1 MDIKK
6 KSIIFAV
13 LLAIIPVL
21 ITMNIYITK
30 FTQRSIELIK
40 ENVIIAA
47 RDQSTHL
54 EDFFDQRLINLNVI
68 SNMPITHDF
77 LDDFN
82 NNILDKSEEMKFRK
96 EIIFDILNLRQQ
108 EQPYLVK
115 TSLISKDNTI
125 IASSDSDSIGNK
137 AVFDKN
143 DIIKFN
149 NKETVITDIIEN
161 EKFNNGEKS
170 AIIAIPIFFHDEYQ
184 GVIES
189 VINMQYFEKVVNEV
203 RFFNTGKIAVMDSKG
218 TVAATIS
225 DCLDEDIYNID
236 RPNTLEEAWKNIDF
250 KNNSSGLIEYSIDE
264 IEKIGY
270 FYKIPNSNWVVLS
283 GVEWSEFKDPLNES
297 INIMFFI
304 SIIISAV
311 VAITYILIINFFS
324 KPIYGLLN
332 SIREIKKGN
341 YKSRFIYNV
350 KDEFGEIS
358 QAFNELMDEILKNKM
373 QLKLSE
379 ESYRVIM
386 EQTDD
391 IIFQW
396 DINND
401 IISYSDNWN
410 HKFDYE
416 PIIEGQDLNT
426 LNIIYEDDREKFNG
440 IIDEIKDTNEYRECK
455 VRLRKNDSEYIW
467 CKFRINIILDKND
480 TPIKVIGVI
489 TDIDHEKRENEKL
502 LFKAERD
509 SLTEIYNKI
518 TAQNMIEEYIN
529 ESSKEDKHAL
539 FIIDVDDFKSIND
552 NLGHLT
558 GDYVLKD
565 ISTKIT
571 DIFSEN
577 SIIGRIGGD
586 EFIVFL
592 KDIESEEFVCQKA
605 DELVSGF
612 RESYTGKDGV
622 YKVSGSI
629 GISIY
634 PKGGKN
640 FEELFLSADNAL
652 YYAKKQGKDT
662 YYIVKST

>member
-1 MDIKK
+1 MNIKV

-13 LLAIIPVL
+13 FLATTPVL

-30 FTQRSIELIK
+30 FSERSIELIK

-47 RDQSTHL
+47 KDQSTHL

-82 NNILDKSEEMKFRK
+82 NNILDKSEEMKFRRK
-96 EIIFDILNLRQQ
+96 IIFDILNLRQR

-125 IASSDSDSIGNK
+125 IASSDGNSVGNK

-149 NKETVITDIIEN
+149 NKEIVITDIIEN

-170 AIIAIPIFFHDEYQ
+170 AIIAIPVFFEDEYQ
-184 GVIES
+184 GIIES

-203 RFFNTGKIAVMDSKG
+203 HFFNTGKIIVMDSKG

-225 DCLDEDIYNID
+225 DYLDENIYNID
-236 RPNTLEEAWKNIDF
+236 KPNTLEEEWRNIDF

-283 GVEWSEFKDPLNES
+283 GVEWSEFKDHLNES
-297 INIMFFI
+297 INIMFLI
-304 SIIISAV
+304 SIIISTV
-311 VAITYILIINFFS
+311 VSITYILIINFFS

-341 YKSRFIYNV
+341 YKSRFIYNI

-410 HKFDYE
+410 HKFNYK
-416 PIIEGQDLNT
+416 LNLQGKDFRT
-426 LNIIYEDDREKFNG
+426 LNIIYEEDREKFNS
-440 IIDEIKDTNEYRECK
+440 IIAEIKNTNEYRECE
-455 VRLRKNDSEYIW
+455 VRLRKNYNGEYIW
-467 CKFRINIILDKND
+467 CKVRINLILDDNNK
-480 TPIKVIGVI
+480 PIKAIGLI
-489 TDIDHEKRENEKL
+489 TDIDNEKRENEKL
-502 LFKAERD
+502 IFKAERD

-529 ESSKEDKHAL
+529 KSKKDDRHAL
-539 FIIDVDDFKSIND
+539 FIIDIDDFKSIND

-558 GDYVLKD
+558 GDSVLKD
-565 ISTKIT
+565 ISIKIT
-571 DIFSEN
+571 EIFNEN

-592 KDIESEEFVCQKA
+592 KSIQSDEFVCEKA
-605 DELVSGF
+605 NELVSGF
-612 RESYTGKDGV
+612 RENYTGEDGI

-629 GISIY
+629 GIAMY
-634 PKGGKN
+634 PKDGMN
-640 FEELFLSADNAL
+640 FEQLFLSADKAL
-652 YYAKKQGKDT
+652 YFAKKQGKDT
-662 YYIVKST
+662 YYISNV

>member
-1 MDIKK
+1 MNIKV

-13 LLAIIPVL
+13 FLATTPVL

-30 FTQRSIELIK
+30 FSERSIELIK

-47 RDQSTHL
+47 KDQSTHL

-82 NNILDKSEEMKFRK
+82 NNILDKSEEMKFRRK
-96 EIIFDILNLRQQ
+96 IIFDILNLRQQ

-125 IASSDSDSIGNK
+125 IASSDGNSVGNK

-149 NKETVITDIIEN
+149 NKEIVITDIIEN

-170 AIIAIPIFFHDEYQ
+170 AIIAIPVFFEDEYQ
-184 GVIES
+184 GIIES

-203 RFFNTGKIAVMDSKG
+203 HFFNTGKIIVMDSKG

-225 DCLDEDIYNID
+225 DYLDENIYNID
-236 RPNTLEEAWKNIDF
+236 KPNTLEEEWRNIDF

-283 GVEWSEFKDPLNES
+283 GVEWSEFKDHLNES
-297 INIMFFI
+297 INIMFLI
-304 SIIISAV
+304 SIIISTV
-311 VAITYILIINFFS
+311 VSITYILIINFFS

-341 YKSRFIYNV
+341 YKSRFIYNI

-401 IISYSDNWN
+401 RVSYSDNWN
-410 HKFDYE
+410 HKFNYK
-416 PIIEGQDLNT
+416 LNLQGKDFRT
-426 LNIIYEDDREKFNG
+426 LNIIYEEDREKFNS
-440 IIDEIKDTNEYRECK
+440 IIAEIKNTNEYRECE
-455 VRLRKNDSEYIW
+455 VRLRKNYNGEYIW
-467 CKFRINIILDKND
+467 CKVRINLILDDNNK
-480 TPIKVIGVI
+480 PIKAIGLI
-489 TDIDHEKRENEKL
+489 TDIDNEKRENEKL
-502 LFKAERD
+502 IFKAERD

-529 ESSKEDKHAL
+529 KSKKDDRHAL
-539 FIIDVDDFKSIND
+539 FIIDIDDFKSIND

-558 GDYVLKD
+558 GDSVLKD
-565 ISTKIT
+565 ISIKIT
-571 DIFSEN
+571 EIFNEN

-592 KDIESEEFVCQKA
+592 KSIQSDEFVCEKA
-605 DELVSGF
+605 NELVNGF
-612 RESYTGKDGV
+612 RENYTGEDGI

-629 GISIY
+629 GIAMY
-634 PKGGKN
+634 PKDGMN
-640 FEELFLSADNAL
+640 FEQLFLSADKAL
-652 YYAKKQGKDT
+652 YFAKKQGKDT
-662 YYIVKST
+662 YYISNV

>member
-1 MDIKK
+1 MNIKV

-13 LLAIIPVL
+13 FLATIPVL

-30 FTQRSIELIK
+30 FSERSIELIK

-47 RDQSTHL
+47 KDQSTHL

-82 NNILDKSEEMKFRK
+82 NNILDKSEEMKFRRK
-96 EIIFDILNLRQQ
+96 IIFDILNLRQQ
-108 EQPYLVK
+108 EQAYLVK

-125 IASSDSDSIGNK
+125 IASSDGNSVGNK

-149 NKETVITDIIEN
+149 NKEIVITDIIEN

-170 AIIAIPIFFHDEYQ
+170 AIIAIPIFFEDEYQ
-184 GVIES
+184 GIIES

-203 RFFNTGKIAVMDSKG
+203 HFFNTGEIIVMDSRG

-225 DCLDEDIYNID
+225 DYLDENIYNID
-236 RPNTLEEAWKNIDF
+236 KPNTLEEEWRNIDF

-283 GVEWSEFKDPLNES
+283 GVEWSEFKDHLNES
-297 INIMFFI
+297 INIMFLI
-304 SIIISAV
+304 SIIISTV
-311 VAITYILIINFFS
+311 VSITYILIINFFS

-341 YKSRFIYNV
+341 YKSRFIYNI

-410 HKFDYE
+410 HKFNYKLNLQ
-416 PIIEGQDLNT
+416 GKDLRT
-426 LNIIYEDDREKFNG
+426 LNIIYEEDREKFNS
-440 IIDEIKDTNEYRECK
+440 IIAEIKNTNEYRECE
-455 VRLRKNDSEYIW
+455 VRLRKNYNGEYIW
-467 CKFRINIILDKND
+467 CKVRINLILDDNNK
-480 TPIKVIGVI
+480 PIKAIGLI
-489 TDIDHEKRENEKL
+489 TDIDNEKRENEKL
-502 LFKAERD
+502 IFKAERD

-529 ESSKEDKHAL
+529 KSKKDDRHAL
-539 FIIDVDDFKSIND
+539 FIIDIDDFKSIND

-558 GDYVLKD
+558 GDSVLKD
-565 ISTKIT
+565 ISIKIT
-571 DIFSEN
+571 EIFNEN

-592 KDIESEEFVCQKA
+592 KSIQSDEFVCEKA
-605 DELVSGF
+605 NELVSGF
-612 RESYTGKDGV
+612 RENYTGEDGI

-629 GISIY
+629 GIAMY
-634 PKGGKN
+634 PKDGMN
-640 FEELFLSADNAL
+640 FEQLFLSADKAL
-652 YYAKKQGKDT
+652 YFAKKQGKDT
-662 YYIVKST
+662 YYISNV

>member
-1 MDIKK
+1 MNIKV

-13 LLAIIPVL
+13 FLATTPVL

-30 FTQRSIELIK
+30 FSERSIELIK

-47 RDQSTHL
+47 KDQSTHL

-82 NNILDKSEEMKFRK
+82 NNILDKSEEMKFRRK
-96 EIIFDILNLRQQ
+96 IIFDILNLRQQ

-125 IASSDSDSIGNK
+125 IASSDGNSVGNK

-149 NKETVITDIIEN
+149 NKEIVITDIIEN

-170 AIIAIPIFFHDEYQ
+170 AIIAIPVFFEDEYQ
-184 GVIES
+184 GIIES

-203 RFFNTGKIAVMDSKG
+203 HFFNTGKIIVMDSKG

-225 DCLDEDIYNID
+225 DYLDENIYNID
-236 RPNTLEEAWKNIDF
+236 KPNTLEEEWRNIDF

-283 GVEWSEFKDPLNES
+283 GVEWSEFKDHLNES
-297 INIMFFI
+297 INIMFLI
-304 SIIISAV
+304 SIIISIV
-311 VAITYILIINFFS
+311 VSITYILIINFFS

-341 YKSRFIYNV
+341 YKSRFIYNI

-410 HKFDYE
+410 HKFNYKLNLQ
-416 PIIEGQDLNT
+416 GKDLRT
-426 LNIIYEDDREKFNG
+426 LNIIYEEDREKFNS
-440 IIDEIKDTNEYRECK
+440 IIAEIKNTNEYRECE
-455 VRLRKNDSEYIW
+455 VRLRKNYNGEYIW
-467 CKFRINIILDKND
+467 CKVRINLILDDNNK
-480 TPIKVIGVI
+480 PIKAIGLI
-489 TDIDHEKRENEKL
+489 TDIDNEKRENEKL
-502 LFKAERD
+502 IFKAERD

-529 ESSKEDKHAL
+529 KSKKDDRHAL
-539 FIIDVDDFKSIND
+539 FIIDIDDFKSIND

-558 GDYVLKD
+558 GDSVLKD
-565 ISTKIT
+565 ISIKIT
-571 DIFSEN
+571 EIFNEN

-592 KDIESEEFVCQKA
+592 KSIQSDEFVCEKA
-605 DELVSGF
+605 NELVSGF
-612 RESYTGKDGV
+612 RENYTGEDGI

-629 GISIY
+629 GIAMY
-634 PKGGKN
+634 PKDGMN
-640 FEELFLSADNAL
+640 FEQLFLSADKAL
-652 YYAKKQGKDT
+652 YFAKKQGKDT
-662 YYIVKST
+662 YYISNV

>member
-1 MDIKK
+1 MNIKV

-13 LLAIIPVL
+13 FLATTPVL

-30 FTQRSIELIK
+30 FSERSIELIK

-47 RDQSTHL
+47 KDQSTHL

-82 NNILDKSEEMKFRK
+82 NNILDKSEEMKFRRK
-96 EIIFDILNLRQQ
+96 IIFDILNLRQQ

-125 IASSDSDSIGNK
+125 IASSDGNSVGNK

-149 NKETVITDIIEN
+149 NKEIVITDIIEN

-170 AIIAIPIFFHDEYQ
+170 AIIAIPVFFEDEYQ
-184 GVIES
+184 GIIES

-203 RFFNTGKIAVMDSKG
+203 HFFNTGKIIVMDSKG

-225 DCLDEDIYNID
+225 DYLDENIYNID
-236 RPNTLEEAWKNIDF
+236 KPNTLEEEWRNIDF

-283 GVEWSEFKDPLNES
+283 GVEWSEFKDHLNES
-297 INIMFFI
+297 INIMFLI
-304 SIIISAV
+304 SIIISTV
-311 VAITYILIINFFS
+311 VSITYILIINFFS

-341 YKSRFIYNV
+341 YKSRFIYNI

-410 HKFDYE
+410 HKFNYK
-416 PIIEGQDLNT
+416 LNLQGKDFRT
-426 LNIIYEDDREKFNG
+426 LNIIYEEDREKFNS
-440 IIDEIKDTNEYRECK
+440 IIAEIKNTNEYRECE
-455 VRLRKNDSEYIW
+455 VRLRKNYNGEYIW
-467 CKFRINIILDKND
+467 CKVRINLILDDNNK
-480 TPIKVIGVI
+480 PIKAIGLI
-489 TDIDHEKRENEKL
+489 TDIDDEKRENEKL
-502 LFKAERD
+502 IFKAERD

-529 ESSKEDKHAL
+529 KSKKDDRHAL
-539 FIIDVDDFKSIND
+539 FIIDIDDFKSIND

-558 GDYVLKD
+558 GDSVLKD
-565 ISTKIT
+565 ISIKIT
-571 DIFSEN
+571 EIFNEN

-592 KDIESEEFVCQKA
+592 KSIQSDEFVCEKA
-605 DELVSGF
+605 NELVNGF
-612 RESYTGKDGV
+612 RENYTGEDGI

-629 GISIY
+629 GIAMY
-634 PKGGKN
+634 PKDGMN
-640 FEELFLSADNAL
+640 FEQLFLSADKAL
-652 YYAKKQGKDT
+652 YFPKKQGKDT
-662 YYIVKST
+662 YYISNV

>member
-1 MDIKK
+1 MNIKV

-13 LLAIIPVL
+13 FLATTPVL

-30 FTQRSIELIK
+30 FSERSIELIK

-47 RDQSTHL
+47 KDQSTHL

-82 NNILDKSEEMKFRK
+82 NNILDKSEEMKFRRK
-96 EIIFDILNLRQQ
+96 IIFDILNLRQQ

-125 IASSDSDSIGNK
+125 IASSDGNSVGNK

-149 NKETVITDIIEN
+149 NKEIVITDIIEN

-170 AIIAIPIFFHDEYQ
+170 AIIAIPVFFEDEYQ
-184 GVIES
+184 GIIES

-203 RFFNTGKIAVMDSKG
+203 HFFNTGKIIVMDSKG

-225 DCLDEDIYNID
+225 DYLDENIYNID
-236 RPNTLEEAWKNIDF
+236 KPNTLEEEWRNIDF

-283 GVEWSEFKDPLNES
+283 GVEWSEFKDHLNES
-297 INIMFFI
+297 INIMFLI
-304 SIIISAV
+304 SIIISTV
-311 VAITYILIINFFS
+311 VSITYILIINFFS

-341 YKSRFIYNV
+341 YKSRFIYNI

-410 HKFDYE
+410 HRFNYK
-416 PIIEGQDLNT
+416 LNLQGKDFRT
-426 LNIIYEDDREKFNG
+426 LNIIYEEDREKFNS
-440 IIDEIKDTNEYRECK
+440 IIAEIKNTNEYRECE
-455 VRLRKNDSEYIW
+455 VRLRKNYNGEYIW
-467 CKFRINIILDKND
+467 CKVRINLILDDNNK
-480 TPIKVIGVI
+480 PIKAIGLI
-489 TDIDHEKRENEKL
+489 TDIDDEKRENEKL
-502 LFKAERD
+502 IFKAERD

-529 ESSKEDKHAL
+529 KSKKDDRHAL
-539 FIIDVDDFKSIND
+539 FIIDIDDFKSIND

-558 GDYVLKD
+558 GDSVLKD
-565 ISTKIT
+565 ISIKIT
-571 DIFSEN
+571 EIFNEN

-592 KDIESEEFVCQKA
+592 KSIQSDEFVCEKA
-605 DELVSGF
+605 NELVNGF
-612 RESYTGKDGV
+612 RENYTGEDGI

-629 GISIY
+629 GIAMY
-634 PKGGKN
+634 PKDGMN
-640 FEELFLSADNAL
+640 FEQLFLSADKAL
-652 YYAKKQGKDT
+652 YFAKKQGKDT
-662 YYIVKST
+662 YYISNV

>member
-1 MDIKK
+1 MNIKV

-13 LLAIIPVL
+13 FLATIPVL

-30 FTQRSIELIK
+30 FSERSIELIK

-47 RDQSTHL
+47 KDQSTHL

-82 NNILDKSEEMKFRK
+82 NNILDKSEEMKFRRK
-96 EIIFDILNLRQQ
+96 IIFDILNLRQQ
-108 EQPYLVK
+108 EQAYLVK

-125 IASSDSDSIGNK
+125 IASSDSNSVGNK

-149 NKETVITDIIEN
+149 NKEIVITDIIEN

-170 AIIAIPIFFHDEYQ
+170 AIIAIPIFFEDEYQ
-184 GVIES
+184 GIIES

-203 RFFNTGKIAVMDSKG
+203 HFFNTGEIIVMDSRG

-225 DCLDEDIYNID
+225 DYLNENIYNID
-236 RPNTLEEAWKNIDF
+236 KPNTLEEEWRNIDF

-283 GVEWSEFKDPLNES
+283 VVEWSEFKDPLNES
-297 INIMFFI
+297 INIMFFM

-311 VAITYILIINFFS
+311 VSITYILIINFFS

-341 YKSRFIYNV
+341 YKSRFIYNI

-396 DINND
+396 DINSD

-410 HKFDYE
+410 HKFNYKLNSQ
-416 PIIEGQDLNT
+416 GKDLRT
-426 LNIIYEDDREKFNG
+426 LNIIYEEDREKFNS
-440 IIDEIKDTNEYRECK
+440 IIAEIKNTNEYRECE
-455 VRLRKNDSEYIW
+455 VRLRKNYNGEYIW
-467 CKFRINIILDKND
+467 CKVRINLILDDNNK
-480 TPIKVIGVI
+480 PIKAIGLI
-489 TDIDHEKRENEKL
+489 TDIDNEKRENEKL
-502 LFKAERD
+502 IFKAERD

-529 ESSKEDKHAL
+529 KSKKDDRHAL
-539 FIIDVDDFKSIND
+539 FIIDIDDFKSIND

-558 GDYVLKD
+558 GDSVLKD
-565 ISTKIT
+565 ISIKIT
-571 DIFSEN
+571 EIFNEN

-592 KDIESEEFVCQKA
+592 KSIQSDEFVCEKA
-605 DELVSGF
+605 NELVSGF
-612 RESYTGKDGV
+612 RENYTGEDGV

-629 GISIY
+629 GIAMY
-634 PKGGKN
+634 PKGGLN
-640 FEELFLSADNAL
+640 FEQLFLSADKAL
-652 YYAKKQGKDT
+652 YFAKKQGKDT
-662 YYIVKST
+662 YYISNV

>member
-1 MDIKK
+1 MNIKV

-13 LLAIIPVL
+13 FLATIPVL

-30 FTQRSIELIK
+30 FSERSIELIK

-47 RDQSTHL
+47 KDQSTHL

-82 NNILDKSEEMKFRK
+82 NNILDKSEEMKFRRK
-96 EIIFDILNLRQQ
+96 IIFDILNLRQQ
-108 EQPYLVK
+108 EQAYLVK

-125 IASSDSDSIGNK
+125 IASSDGNSVGNK

-149 NKETVITDIIEN
+149 NKEIVITDIIEN

-170 AIIAIPIFFHDEYQ
+170 AIIAIPIFFEDEYQ
-184 GVIES
+184 GIIES

-203 RFFNTGKIAVMDSKG
+203 HFFNTGEIIVMDSRG

-225 DCLDEDIYNID
+225 DYLNENIYNID
-236 RPNTLEEAWKNIDF
+236 KPNTLEEEWRNIDF

-283 GVEWSEFKDPLNES
+283 VVEWSEFKDPLNES
-297 INIMFFI
+297 INIMFFM

-311 VAITYILIINFFS
+311 VSITYILIINFFS

-341 YKSRFIYNV
+341 YKSRFIYNI

-396 DINND
+396 DINSD

-410 HKFDYE
+410 HKFNYKLNSQ
-416 PIIEGQDLNT
+416 GKDLRT
-426 LNIIYEDDREKFNG
+426 LNIIYEEDREKFNS
-440 IIDEIKDTNEYRECK
+440 IIAEIKNTNEYRECE
-455 VRLRKNDSEYIW
+455 VRLRKNYNGEYIW
-467 CKFRINIILDKND
+467 CKVRINLILDDNNK
-480 TPIKVIGVI
+480 PIKAIGLI
-489 TDIDHEKRENEKL
+489 TDIDNEKRENEKL
-502 LFKAERD
+502 IFKAERD

-529 ESSKEDKHAL
+529 KSKKDDRHAL
-539 FIIDVDDFKSIND
+539 FIIDIDDFKSIND

-558 GDYVLKD
+558 GDSVLKD
-565 ISTKIT
+565 ISIKIT
-571 DIFSEN
+571 EIFNEN

-592 KDIESEEFVCQKA
+592 KSIQSDEFVCEKA
-605 DELVSGF
+605 NELVSGF
-612 RESYTGKDGV
+612 RENYTGEDGV

-629 GISIY
+629 GIAMY
-634 PKGGKN
+634 PKGGLN
-640 FEELFLSADNAL
+640 FEQLFLSADKAL
-652 YYAKKQGKDT
+652 YFAKKQGKDT
-662 YYIVKST
+662 YYISNV

>member
-1 MDIKK
+1 MNIKV

-13 LLAIIPVL
+13 FLATTPVL

-30 FTQRSIELIK
+30 FSERSIELIK

-47 RDQSTHL
+47 KDQSTHL

-82 NNILDKSEEMKFRK
+82 NNILDKSEEMKFRRK
-96 EIIFDILNLRQQ
+96 IIFDILNLRQQ

-125 IASSDSDSIGNK
+125 IASSDGNSVGNK

-149 NKETVITDIIEN
+149 NKEIVITDIIEN

-170 AIIAIPIFFHDEYQ
+170 AIIAIPVFFEDEYQ
-184 GVIES
+184 GIIES

-203 RFFNTGKIAVMDSKG
+203 HFFNTGKIIVMDSKG

-225 DCLDEDIYNID
+225 DYLNESIYNID
-236 RPNTLEEAWKNIDF
+236 KPNTLEEEWRHIDF

-297 INIMFFI
+297 INIMFFM

-311 VAITYILIINFFS
+311 VSITYILIINFFS

-341 YKSRFIYNV
+341 YKSRFIYNI

-410 HKFDYE
+410 HKFNYKLNLQ
-416 PIIEGQDLNT
+416 GKDLRT
-426 LNIIYEDDREKFNG
+426 LNIIYEEDREKFNS
-440 IIDEIKDTNEYRECK
+440 IIDEIKNTNEYRECE
-455 VRLRKNDSEYIW
+455 VRLRKNYNGEYIW
-467 CKFRINIILDKND
+467 CKVRINLILDDNNK
-480 TPIKVIGVI
+480 PIKAIGLI
-489 TDIDHEKRENEKL
+489 TDIDNEKRENEKSI
-502 LFKAERD
+502 FKAERD

-529 ESSKEDKHAL
+529 KSKKDDRHAL
-539 FIIDVDDFKSIND
+539 FIIDIDDFKSIND

-558 GDYVLKD
+558 GDSVLKD
-565 ISTKIT
+565 ISIKIT
-571 DIFSEN
+571 EIFNEN

-592 KDIESEEFVCQKA
+592 KSIQSDEFVCEKA
-605 DELVSGF
+605 NELVSGF
-612 RESYTGKDGV
+612 RENYTGEDGI

-629 GISIY
+629 GIAMY
-634 PKGGKN
+634 PKDGMN
-640 FEELFLSADNAL
+640 FEQLFLSADKAL
-652 YYAKKQGKDT
+652 YFAKKQGKDT
-662 YYIVKST
+662 YYISNV

>member
-1 MDIKK
+1 MNIKV

-13 LLAIIPVL
+13 FLATIPVL

-30 FTQRSIELIK
+30 FSERSIELIK

-47 RDQSTHL
+47 KDQSTHL

-82 NNILDKSEEMKFRK
+82 NNILDKSEEMKFRRK
-96 EIIFDILNLRQQ
+96 IIFDILNLRQQ
-108 EQPYLVK
+108 EQAYLVK

-125 IASSDSDSIGNK
+125 IASSDGNSVGNK

-149 NKETVITDIIEN
+149 NKEIVITDIIEN

-170 AIIAIPIFFHDEYQ
+170 AIIAIPIFFEDEYQ
-184 GVIES
+184 GIIES

-203 RFFNTGKIAVMDSKG
+203 HFFNTGEIIVMDSRG

-225 DCLDEDIYNID
+225 DYLNENIYNID
-236 RPNTLEEAWKNIDF
+236 KPNTLEEEWRNIDF

-283 GVEWSEFKDPLNES
+283 VVEWSEFKDPLNES
-297 INIMFFI
+297 INIMFFM

-311 VAITYILIINFFS
+311 VSITYILIINFFS

-341 YKSRFIYNV
+341 YKSRFIYNI

-396 DINND
+396 DINSD

-410 HKFDYE
+410 HKFNYKLNSQ
-416 PIIEGQDLNT
+416 GKDLRT
-426 LNIIYEDDREKFNG
+426 LNIIYEEDREKFNS
-440 IIDEIKDTNEYRECK
+440 IIAEIKNTNEYRECE
-455 VRLRKNDSEYIW
+455 VRLRKNYNGEYIW
-467 CKFRINIILDKND
+467 CKVRINLILDDNNK
-480 TPIKVIGVI
+480 PIKAIGLI
-489 TDIDHEKRENEKL
+489 TDIDNEKRENEKL
-502 LFKAERD
+502 IFKAERD

-529 ESSKEDKHAL
+529 KSRKDDRHAL
-539 FIIDVDDFKSIND
+539 FIIDIDDFKSIND

-558 GDYVLKD
+558 GDSVLKD
-565 ISTKIT
+565 ISIKIT
-571 DIFSEN
+571 EIFNEN

-592 KDIESEEFVCQKA
+592 KSIQSDEFVCEKA
-605 DELVSGF
+605 NELVSGF
-612 RESYTGKDGV
+612 RENYTGEDGV

-629 GISIY
+629 GIAMY
-634 PKGGKN
+634 PKGGLN
-640 FEELFLSADNAL
+640 FEQLFLSADKAL
-652 YYAKKQGKDT
+652 YFAKKQGKDT
-662 YYIVKST
+662 YYISNV

>member
-189 VINMQYFEKVVNEV
+189 VINMQYFEKVVKEV

-416 PIIEGQDLNT
+416 PIIEGQNLNT
-426 LNIIYEDDREKFNG
+426 LNIIYEDDREQFNA
-440 IIDEIKDTNEYRECK
+440 IIDEIKDTNEYKECK

-467 CKFRINIILDKND
+467 CKFRINIILDEND

>member
-1 MDIKK
+1 MNIKV

-13 LLAIIPVL
+13 FLATIPVL

-30 FTQRSIELIK
+30 FSERSIELIK

-47 RDQSTHL
+47 KDQSTHL

-82 NNILDKSEEMKFRK
+82 NNILDKSEEMKFRRK
-96 EIIFDILNLRQQ
+96 IIFDILNLRQQ

-125 IASSDSDSIGNK
+125 IASSDGNSVGNK

-149 NKETVITDIIEN
+149 NKEIVITDIIEN

-170 AIIAIPIFFHDEYQ
+170 AIIAIPVFFEDEYQ
-184 GVIES
+184 GIIES

-203 RFFNTGKIAVMDSKG
+203 HFFNTGKIIVMDSKG

-225 DCLDEDIYNID
+225 DYLNESIYNID
-236 RPNTLEEAWKNIDF
+236 KPNTLEEEWRHIDF

-297 INIMFFI
+297 INIMFFM

-311 VAITYILIINFFS
+311 VSITYILIINFFS

-341 YKSRFIYNV
+341 YKSRFIYNI

-396 DINND
+396 DINSD

-410 HKFDYE
+410 HKFNYKLNSQ
-416 PIIEGQDLNT
+416 GKDLRT
-426 LNIIYEDDREKFNG
+426 LNIIYEEDREKFNS
-440 IIDEIKDTNEYRECK
+440 IIAEIKNTNEYRECE
-455 VRLRKNDSEYIW
+455 VRLRKNYNGEYIW
-467 CKFRINIILDKND
+467 CKVRINLILDDNNK
-480 TPIKVIGVI
+480 PIKAIGLI
-489 TDIDHEKRENEKL
+489 TDIDNEKRENEKL
-502 LFKAERD
+502 IFKAERD

-529 ESSKEDKHAL
+529 KSRKDDRHAL
-539 FIIDVDDFKSIND
+539 FIIDIDDFKSIND

-558 GDYVLKD
+558 GDSVLKD
-565 ISTKIT
+565 ISIKIT
-571 DIFSEN
+571 EIFNEN

-592 KDIESEEFVCQKA
+592 KSIQSDEFVCEKA
-605 DELVSGF
+605 NELVSGF
-612 RESYTGKDGV
+612 RENYTGEDGV

-629 GISIY
+629 GIAMY
-634 PKGGKN
+634 PKGGLN
-640 FEELFLSADNAL
+640 FEQLFLSADKAL
-652 YYAKKQGKDT
+652 YFAKKQGKDT
-662 YYIVKST
+662 YYISNV

>member
-1 MDIKK
+1 MNIKV

-13 LLAIIPVL
+13 FLATIPVL

-30 FTQRSIELIK
+30 FSERSIELIK

-47 RDQSTHL
+47 KDQSTHL

-82 NNILDKSEEMKFRK
+82 NNILDKSEEMKFRRK
-96 EIIFDILNLRQQ
+96 IIFDILNLRQQ

-125 IASSDSDSIGNK
+125 IASSDGNSVGNK

-149 NKETVITDIIEN
+149 NKEIIITDIIEN

-170 AIIAIPIFFHDEYQ
+170 AIIAIPIFFEDEYQ
-184 GVIES
+184 GIIES

-203 RFFNTGKIAVMDSKG
+203 HFFNTGEIIVMDSRG

-225 DCLDEDIYNID
+225 DYLNENIYNID
-236 RPNTLEEAWKNIDF
+236 KPNTLEEEWRNIDF

-283 GVEWSEFKDPLNES
+283 VVEWSEFKDPLNES
-297 INIMFFI
+297 INIMFFM

-311 VAITYILIINFFS
+311 VSITYILIINFFS

-341 YKSRFIYNV
+341 YKSRFIYNI

-396 DINND
+396 DINSD
-401 IISYSDNWN
+401 KISYSDNWN
-410 HKFDYE
+410 HKFNYKLNLQ
-416 PIIEGQDLNT
+416 GKDLRT
-426 LNIIYEDDREKFNG
+426 LNIIYEEDREKFNS
-440 IIDEIKDTNEYRECK
+440 IIDEIKNTNEYRECE
-455 VRLRKNDSEYIW
+455 VRLRKNYNGEYIW
-467 CKFRINIILDKND
+467 CKVRINLILDDNNK
-480 TPIKVIGVI
+480 PIKAIGLI
-489 TDIDHEKRENEKL
+489 TDIDNEKRENEKL
-502 LFKAERD
+502 IFKAERD

-529 ESSKEDKHAL
+529 KSKKDDRHAL
-539 FIIDVDDFKSIND
+539 FIIDIDDFKSIND

-558 GDYVLKD
+558 GDSVLKD
-565 ISTKIT
+565 ISIKIT
-571 DIFSEN
+571 EIFNEN

-592 KDIESEEFVCQKA
+592 KSIQSDEFVCEKA
-605 DELVSGF
+605 NELVSGF
-612 RESYTGKDGV
+612 RENYTGEDGI

-629 GISIY
+629 GIAMY
-634 PKGGKN
+634 PKDGMN
-640 FEELFLSADNAL
+640 FEQLFLSADKAL
-652 YYAKKQGKDT
+652 YFAKKQGKDT
-662 YYIVKST
+662 YYISNV

>member
-1 MDIKK
+1 MNIKV

-13 LLAIIPVL
+13 FLATTPVL

-30 FTQRSIELIK
+30 FSERSIELIK

-47 RDQSTHL
+47 KDQSTHL

-82 NNILDKSEEMKFRK
+82 NNILDKSEEMKFRRK
-96 EIIFDILNLRQQ
+96 IIFDILNLRQQ

-125 IASSDSDSIGNK
+125 IASSDGNSVGNK

-149 NKETVITDIIEN
+149 NKEIVITDIIEN

-170 AIIAIPIFFHDEYQ
+170 AIIAIPVFFEDEYQ
-184 GVIES
+184 GIIES

-203 RFFNTGKIAVMDSKG
+203 HFFNTGKIIVMDSKG

-225 DCLDEDIYNID
+225 DYLDENIYNID
-236 RPNTLEEAWKNIDF
+236 KPNTLEEEWRNIDF

-283 GVEWSEFKDPLNES
+283 GVEWSEFKDHLNES
-297 INIMFFI
+297 INIMFLI
-304 SIIISAV
+304 SIIISTV
-311 VAITYILIINFFS
+311 VSITYILIINFFS

-341 YKSRFIYNV
+341 YKSRFIYNI

-410 HKFDYE
+410 HKFNYK
-416 PIIEGQDLNT
+416 LNLQGKDFRT
-426 LNIIYEDDREKFNG
+426 LNIIYEEDREKFNS
-440 IIDEIKDTNEYRECK
+440 IIAEIKNTNEYRECE
-455 VRLRKNDSEYIW
+455 VRLRKNYNGEYIW
-467 CKFRINIILDKND
+467 CKVRINLILDDNNK
-480 TPIKVIGVI
+480 PIKAIGLI
-489 TDIDHEKRENEKL
+489 TDIDDEKRENEKL
-502 LFKAERD
+502 IFKAERD

-529 ESSKEDKHAL
+529 KSKKDDRHVL
-539 FIIDVDDFKSIND
+539 FIIDIDDFKSIND

-558 GDYVLKD
+558 GDSVLKD
-565 ISTKIT
+565 ISIKIT
-571 DIFSEN
+571 EIFNEN

-592 KDIESEEFVCQKA
+592 KSIQSDEFVCEKA
-605 DELVSGF
+605 NELVNGF
-612 RESYTGKDGV
+612 RENYTGEDGI

-629 GISIY
+629 GIAMY
-634 PKGGKN
+634 PKDGMN
-640 FEELFLSADNAL
+640 FEQLFLSADKAL
-652 YYAKKQGKDT
+652 YFAKKQGKDT
-662 YYIVKST
+662 YYISNV

>member
-1 MDIKK
+1 MNIKV

-13 LLAIIPVL
+13 FLATIPVL

-30 FTQRSIELIK
+30 FSERSIELIK

-47 RDQSTHL
+47 KDQSTHL

-82 NNILDKSEEMKFRK
+82 NNILDKSEEMKFRRK
-96 EIIFDILNLRQQ
+96 IIFDILNLRQQ

-125 IASSDSDSIGNK
+125 IASSDGNSVGNK

-149 NKETVITDIIEN
+149 NKEIVITDIIEN

-170 AIIAIPIFFHDEYQ
+170 AIIAIPVFFEDEYQ
-184 GVIES
+184 GIIES

-203 RFFNTGKIAVMDSKG
+203 HFFNTGKIIVMDSKG

-225 DCLDEDIYNID
+225 DYLNESIYNID
-236 RPNTLEEAWKNIDF
+236 KPNTLEEEWRHIDF

-297 INIMFFI
+297 INIMFFM

-311 VAITYILIINFFS
+311 VSITYILIINFFS

-341 YKSRFIYNV
+341 YKSRFIYNI

-396 DINND
+396 DINSD
-401 IISYSDNWN
+401 KISYSDNWN
-410 HKFDYE
+410 HKFNYKLN
-416 PIIEGQDLNT
+416 PQGKDLRT
-426 LNIIYEDDREKFNG
+426 LNIIYEEDREKFNS
-440 IIDEIKDTNEYRECK
+440 IIAEIKNTNEYRECE
-455 VRLRKNDSEYIW
+455 VRLRKNYNGEYIW
-467 CKFRINIILDKND
+467 CKVRINLILDDNNK
-480 TPIKVIGVI
+480 PIKAIGLI
-489 TDIDHEKRENEKL
+489 TDIDNEKRENEKL
-502 LFKAERD
+502 IFKAERD

-529 ESSKEDKHAL
+529 KSKKDDRHAL
-539 FIIDVDDFKSIND
+539 FIIDIDDFKSIND

-558 GDYVLKD
+558 GDSVLKD
-565 ISTKIT
+565 ISIKIT
-571 DIFSEN
+571 EIFNEN

-592 KDIESEEFVCQKA
+592 KSIQSDEFVCEKA
-605 DELVSGF
+605 NELVSGF
-612 RESYTGKDGV
+612 RENYTGEDGV

-629 GISIY
+629 GIAMY
-634 PKGGKN
+634 PKGGLN
-640 FEELFLSADNAL
+640 FEQLFLSADKAL
-652 YYAKKQGKDT
+652 YFAKKQGKDT
-662 YYIVKST
+662 YYISNV

>member
-467 CKFRINIILDKND
+467 CKFRINIILDEND
-480 TPIKVIGVI
+480 MPIKVIGVI

>member
-1 MDIKK
+1 MNIKV

-13 LLAIIPVL
+13 FLATIPVL

-30 FTQRSIELIK
+30 FSERSIELIK

-47 RDQSTHL
+47 KDQSTHL

-82 NNILDKSEEMKFRK
+82 NNILDKSEEMKFRRK
-96 EIIFDILNLRQQ
+96 IIFDILNLRQQ
-108 EQPYLVK
+108 EQAYLVK

-125 IASSDSDSIGNK
+125 IASSDSNSVGNK

-149 NKETVITDIIEN
+149 NKEIVITDIIEN

-170 AIIAIPIFFHDEYQ
+170 AIIAIPIFFEDEYQ
-184 GVIES
+184 GIIES

-203 RFFNTGKIAVMDSKG
+203 HFFNTGEIIVMDSRG

-225 DCLDEDIYNID
+225 DYLNENIYNID
-236 RPNTLEEAWKNIDF
+236 KPNTLEEEWRNIDF

-283 GVEWSEFKDPLNES
+283 VVEWSEFKDPLNES
-297 INIMFFI
+297 INIMFFM

-311 VAITYILIINFFS
+311 VSITYILIINFFS

-341 YKSRFIYNV
+341 YKSRFIYNI

-396 DINND
+396 DINSD

-410 HKFDYE
+410 HKFNYKLN
-416 PIIEGQDLNT
+416 PQGKDLRT
-426 LNIIYEDDREKFNG
+426 LNIIYEEDREKFNS
-440 IIDEIKDTNEYRECK
+440 IIAEIKNTNEYRECE
-455 VRLRKNDSEYIW
+455 VRLRKNYNGEYIW
-467 CKFRINIILDKND
+467 CKVRINLILDDNNK
-480 TPIKVIGVI
+480 PIKAIGLI
-489 TDIDHEKRENEKL
+489 TDIDNEKRENEKL
-502 LFKAERD
+502 IFKAERD

-529 ESSKEDKHAL
+529 KSKKDDRHAL
-539 FIIDVDDFKSIND
+539 FIIDIDDFKSIND

-558 GDYVLKD
+558 GDSVLKD
-565 ISTKIT
+565 ISIKIT
-571 DIFSEN
+571 EIFNEN

-592 KDIESEEFVCQKA
+592 KSIQSDEFVCEKA
-605 DELVSGF
+605 NELVSGF
-612 RESYTGKDGV
+612 RENYTGEDGV

-629 GISIY
+629 GIAMY
-634 PKGGKN
+634 PKGGLN
-640 FEELFLSADNAL
+640 FEQLFLSADKAL
-652 YYAKKQGKDT
+652 YFAKKQGKDT
-662 YYIVKST
+662 YYISNV

>member
-1 MDIKK
+1 MNIKV

-13 LLAIIPVL
+13 FLVTTPVL

-30 FTQRSIELIK
+30 FSERSIELIK

-47 RDQSTHL
+47 KDQSTHL

-82 NNILDKSEEMKFRK
+82 NNILDKSEEMKFRRK
-96 EIIFDILNLRQQ
+96 IIFDILNLRQQ

-125 IASSDSDSIGNK
+125 IASSDGNSVGNK

-149 NKETVITDIIEN
+149 NKEIVITDIIEN

-170 AIIAIPIFFHDEYQ
+170 AIIAIPVFFEDEYQ
-184 GVIES
+184 GIIES

-203 RFFNTGKIAVMDSKG
+203 HFFNTGKIIVMDSKG

-225 DCLDEDIYNID
+225 DYLDENIYNID
-236 RPNTLEEAWKNIDF
+236 KPNTLEEEWRNIDF

-283 GVEWSEFKDPLNES
+283 GVEWSEFKDHLNES
-297 INIMFFI
+297 INIMFLI
-304 SIIISAV
+304 SIIISTV
-311 VAITYILIINFFS
+311 VSITYILIINFFS

-341 YKSRFIYNV
+341 YKSRFIYNI

-410 HKFDYE
+410 HKFNYK
-416 PIIEGQDLNT
+416 LNLQGKDFRT
-426 LNIIYEDDREKFNG
+426 LNIIYEEDREKFNS
-440 IIDEIKDTNEYRECK
+440 IIAEIKNTNEYRECE
-455 VRLRKNDSEYIW
+455 VRLRKNYNGEYIW
-467 CKFRINIILDKND
+467 CKVRINLILDDNNK
-480 TPIKVIGVI
+480 PIKAIGLI
-489 TDIDHEKRENEKL
+489 TDIDDEKRENEKL
-502 LFKAERD
+502 IFKAERD

-529 ESSKEDKHAL
+529 KSKKDDRHAL
-539 FIIDVDDFKSIND
+539 FIIDIDDFKSIND

-558 GDYVLKD
+558 GDSVLKD
-565 ISTKIT
+565 ISIKIT
-571 DIFSEN
+571 EIFNEN

-592 KDIESEEFVCQKA
+592 KSIQSDEFVCEKA
-605 DELVSGF
+605 NELVNGF
-612 RESYTGKDGV
+612 RENYTGEDGI

-629 GISIY
+629 GIAMY
-634 PKGGKN
+634 PKDGMN
-640 FEELFLSADNAL
+640 FEQLFLSADKAL
-652 YYAKKQGKDT
+652 YFAKKQGKDT
-662 YYIVKST
+662 YYISNV

>member
-1 MDIKK
+1 MNIKV

-13 LLAIIPVL
+13 FLATTPVL

-30 FTQRSIELIK
+30 FSERSIELIK

-47 RDQSTHL
+47 KDQSTHL

-82 NNILDKSEEMKFRK
+82 NNILDKSEEMKFRRK
-96 EIIFDILNLRQQ
+96 IIFDILNLRQQ

-125 IASSDSDSIGNK
+125 IASSDGNSVGNK

-149 NKETVITDIIEN
+149 NKEIVITDIIEN

-170 AIIAIPIFFHDEYQ
+170 AIIAIPVFFEDEYQ
-184 GVIES
+184 GIIES

-203 RFFNTGKIAVMDSKG
+203 HFFNTGKIIVMDSKG

-225 DCLDEDIYNID
+225 DYLDENIYNID
-236 RPNTLEEAWKNIDF
+236 KPNTLEEEWRNIDF

-283 GVEWSEFKDPLNES
+283 GVEWSEFKDHLNES
-297 INIMFFI
+297 INIMFLI
-304 SIIISAV
+304 SIIISTV
-311 VAITYILIINFFS
+311 VSITYILIINFFS

-341 YKSRFIYNV
+341 YKSRFIYNI

-410 HKFDYE
+410 HKFNYK
-416 PIIEGQDLNT
+416 LNLQGKDFRT
-426 LNIIYEDDREKFNG
+426 LNIIYEEDREKFNS
-440 IIDEIKDTNEYRECK
+440 IIAEIKNTNEYRECE
-455 VRLRKNDSEYIW
+455 VRLRKNYNGEYIW
-467 CKFRINIILDKND
+467 CKVRINLILDDNNK
-480 TPIKVIGVI
+480 PIKAIGLI
-489 TDIDHEKRENEKL
+489 TDIDDEKRENEKL
-502 LFKAERD
+502 IFKAERD

-529 ESSKEDKHAL
+529 KSKKDDRHAL
-539 FIIDVDDFKSIND
+539 FIIDIDDFKSIND

-558 GDYVLKD
+558 GDSVLKD
-565 ISTKIT
+565 ISIKIT
-571 DIFSEN
+571 EIFNEN

-592 KDIESEEFVCQKA
+592 KSIQSDEFVCEKA
-605 DELVSGF
+605 NELVNGF
-612 RESYTGKDGV
+612 RENYTGEDGI

-629 GISIY
+629 GIAMY
-634 PKGGKN
+634 PKDGMN
-640 FEELFLSADNAL
+640 FEQLFLSADKAL
-652 YYAKKQGKDT
+652 YFAKKQGKDT
-662 YYIVKST
+662 YYISNV

>member
-54 EDFFDQRLINLNVI
+54 QDFFDQRLINLNVI

-170 AIIAIPIFFHDEYQ
+170 AIIAIPVFFHDEYQ

-189 VINMQYFEKVVNEV
+189 VINMQYFEKVVKEV

-467 CKFRINIILDKND
+467 CKFRINIILDEND

>member
-1 MDIKK
+1 MNIKV

-13 LLAIIPVL
+13 FLATTPVL

-30 FTQRSIELIK
+30 FSERSIELIK

-47 RDQSTHL
+47 KDQSTHL

-82 NNILDKSEEMKFRK
+82 NNILDKSEEMKFRRK
-96 EIIFDILNLRQQ
+96 IIFDILNLRQQ

-125 IASSDSDSIGNK
+125 IASSDGNSVGNK

-149 NKETVITDIIEN
+149 NKEIVITDIIEN

-170 AIIAIPIFFHDEYQ
+170 AIIAIPVFFEDEYQ
-184 GVIES
+184 GIIES

-203 RFFNTGKIAVMDSKG
+203 RFFNTGKIIVMDSKG

-225 DCLDEDIYNID
+225 DYLDKNIYNID
-236 RPNTLEEAWKNIDF
+236 KPNTLEEEWRNIDF

-358 QAFNELMDEILKNKM
+358 QAFNELMNEILKNKM

-379 ESYRVIM
+379 ESYRAIM

-410 HKFDYE
+410 HKFNYKLNLQ
-416 PIIEGQDLNT
+416 GKDLRT
-426 LNIIYEDDREKFNG
+426 LNIIYEEDREKFNS
-440 IIDEIKDTNEYRECK
+440 IIDEIKNTNEYRECE
-455 VRLRKNDSEYIW
+455 VRLRKNYSGEYIW
-467 CKFRINIILDKND
+467 CKFRINLILDDND
-480 TPIKVIGVI
+480 KPIKAIGLI
-489 TDIDHEKRENEKL
+489 TDIDNEKRENEKL
-502 LFKAERD
+502 IFKAERD

-529 ESSKEDKHAL
+529 KSKKDDRHAL

-558 GDYVLKD
+558 GDSVLKD
-565 ISTKIT
+565 ISIKIKE
-571 DIFSEN
+571 IFNEN

-592 KDIESEEFVCQKA
+592 KSIQSDEFVCEKA
-605 DELVSGF
+605 NELVSGF
-612 RESYTGKDGV
+612 RENYTGEDGI

-629 GISIY
+629 GIAMY
-634 PKGGKN
+634 PKGGLN
-640 FEELFLSADNAL
+640 FEQLFLSADKAL
-652 YYAKKQGKDT
+652 YFAKKQGKDT
-662 YYIVKST
+662 YYISNV